1 MHPRHFDWCVVL
13 LFVTFSL
20 SLSLYLSISLLHS
33 SWTASLPLARSFSL
47 AVFNTLCVILFC
59 FAFYSALY
67 SMHSL
72 LRSHLCLVLFHSF
85 FRFFLSRIFILFFAL
100 TTRWRATN
108 HLHRCMRSL
117 TILNVLLNWFLDPKK
132 NDAVVFRS
140 AISILWILVFFWSAT
155 RIFPCL
161 LQPVSFFYFWISM
174 ELNSVISLLFVV
186 F

>member
-1 MHPRHFDWCVVL
+1 
-13 LFVTFSL
+13 
-20 SLSLYLSISLLHS
+20 
-33 SWTASLPLARSFSL
+33 
-47 AVFNTLCVILFC
+47 
-59 FAFYSALY
+59 
-67 SMHSL
+67 MHSL

-155 RIFPCL
+155 RIFPCM
-161 LQPVSFFYFWISM
+161 LQPVSFFSTSQFQWNWILLSLCYLLYFKLLSKRIDINVTNLLNTNIWNLLNVVRLRTRSSAISFI
-174 ELNSVISLLFVV
+174 VVVLLCWYW
-186 F
+186 